1 MRNESAMRKT
11 GWRGRG
17 LAPVVC
23 AMLLAGGASAVTPAL
38 PNIPAKEFTVAS
50 YGTGEAMAADL
61 APAFQKAIDAAS
73 AAGGGTVVVPKGEYL
88 CGPVELRSR
97 IRVRLEDGVVIKLL
111 PLGRFP
117 IERHRTPFLGGKRLE
132 DVALVGRGRIDGQGA
147 PWWPHYKEKDFPR
160 PVLFGVSYSKRI
172 LVEDVA
178 FVNSPMFHIACTGVE
193 DVTIRGVTV
202 EAPPSHAKKAGDPVS
217 HNTDACDVSGRR
229 ILIERCR
236 FSTGDD
242 NYTTSGYTEDVLIR
256 HCRFGTGHGLSMGSY
271 QRGFIRN
278 FTVEDCSFDGTDTGI
293 RIKCDRDRG
302 GDTRGIVYRNIEMRN
317 VGIPILIYGA
327 YNAPE
332 PYRKL
337 WRADAAALAAY
348 PFAPATEK
356 TPRYCDIMIE
366 NLTAVATDEKSRAGL
381 VWGLPEA
388 HVKGLKLKNVKIS
401 SNRPLAF
408 VNVDDPR
415 LENVEI
421 KNEKGEILPL
431 ETAFSQPEAPK

>member
-193 DVTIRGVTV
+193 DVTVRGVTV
-202 EAPPSHAKKAGDPVS
+202 RAPPSHAAKPGDAVS

-229 ILIERCR
+229 ILIEDCDI
-236 FSTGDD
+236 STGDD
-242 NYTTSGYTEDVLIR
+242 NYTTSGHTEDVLIR
-256 HCRFGTGHGLSMGSY
+256 NCRFGSGHGLSMGSY

-278 FTVEDCSFDGTDTGI
+278 FTVENCSFDGTETAI

-302 GDTRGIVYRNIEMRN
+302 GETRGIVYRDITMRN
-317 VGIPILIYGA
+317 VEIPILVYGA
-327 YNAPE
+327 YNAKT
-332 PYRKL
+332 PYRSL
-337 WRADAAALAAY
+337 WNAAGDVLAGY
-348 PFAPATEK
+348 PAAPVTET
-356 TPRYCDIMIE
+356 TPRYSDILFTNI
-366 NLTAVATDEKSRAGL
+366 TAVATGKKSRAGL

-388 HVKGLKLKNVKIS
+388 HVKALRMENVKIT
-401 SNRPLAF
+401 SNRPLLF
-408 VNVDDPR
+408 VNVDDPK
-415 LENVEI
+415 LVDVEVR
-421 KNEKGEILPL
+421 NEKGEVLPV
-431 ETAFSQPEAPK
+431 ETAFSEKE